1 LASRHLDE
9 IIERVREIGVDGT
22 IVILAGPGAAAGGSK
37 SADRLRQLA
46 RAGGLG
52 VLNTW
57 GAKGLFEWQD
67 PHHLGTAGLQA
78 DDFVLAGLGDADLII
93 ATGIDPHEAPADRWQ
108 LAPHVSVAPR
118 ELAALAEAW
127 PLAPGVPARPPLY
140 TRLAEVVQPLFASD
154 RVPLSPARAVADLKA
169 ALPPGGTV
177 FAGAD
182 LAGFWIARTF
192 PTSDLGSVSVPA
204 QREPGSAAWAAVNA
218 ASSGRAAIAVT
229 TAPYDLETDDAL
241 AFAAASGIAFVLVV
255 WGEGNVDR
263 AADHGADLR
272 EAVASGRV
280 RVVEVPIDWSDT
292 DLLITVA
299 GPIIAWGGRV

>member
-1 LASRHLDE
+1 MASRHLDDV
-9 IIERVREIGVDGT
+9 IDRVREVGTGGT
-22 IVILAGPGAAAGGSK
+22 IVVLAGPGVVAGGAK
-37 SADRLRQLA
+37 SADGLRRLA
-46 RAGGLG
+46 RSGGLG

-78 DDFVLAGLGDADLII
+78 DDFALAGLGDADLII
-93 ATGIDPHEAPADRWQ
+93 ATGVDPHEAPPDQWQ
-108 LAPHVSVAPR
+108 LAPHVTIAPR

-127 PLAPGVPARPPLY
+127 PLAPGVPVRPPLY
-140 TRLAEVVQPLFASD
+140 TRLAEIVQPLFVAD

-169 ALPPGGTV
+169 ELPPGGTV
-177 FAGAD
+177 FADPG
-182 LAGFWIARTF
+182 LAGFWVARTF

-218 ASSGRAAIAVT
+218 ASTGRAAIAVT

-241 AFAAASGIAFVLVV
+241 AYAAASGIAFVLVV
-255 WGEGNVDR
+255 WGEGTVDR

-272 EAVASGRV
+272 DAVASGHL

-292 DLLITVA
+292 DALIDIA
-299 GPIIAWGGRV
+299 GPITAWGGRV